1 MKTIVAIAFAGLL
14 FITGNAT
21 AQGPDRFGRPPHPPR
36 MGDDRPPRQGDDR
49 PPRMDDDRPPRM
61 GEEKRAKIEMYKIQF
76 ITEKLGLS
84 PAEARDFWPVYNEHK
99 LAVDEIIKSKIG
111 DEIQFQEAMLFAK
124 KKFRSN
130 LKPILKDEDRIN
142 EALRVERAFLKTIRF
157 EMMKRKGF
165 N

>member
-36 MGDDRPPRQGDDR
+36 MG
-49 PPRMDDDRPPRM
+49 DDRPPRM

-99 LAVDEIIKSKIG
+99 LAVDEIVKSKIS